1 MKWKEKLNKL
11 RFSAD
16 GDRTFSHVVLFFLV
30 MVLLTLIARGT
41 AGTRL
46 ARVTTISPTGG
57 ELSRSIRVSGTA
69 KPVGSHFITV
79 PAGLTVSRVNKTTL
93 DKVSEGDVIAV
104 IDQAA
109 LDELVIRER
118 ARLRQMELQ
127 LESQLKW
134 SGVSARDLNAAQKD
148 YDRAKE
154 KYDRIQA
161 DEDSTQED
169 ILAAM
174 TALDEA
180 RVELEQA
187 RAEYNEQVLLKEPS
201 ARTLMLDIDTATAR
215 VNELLR
221 VQDQEYQI
229 LAEASGLISD
239 QPLTEET
246 VTTGQEQIG
255 ISGIGKGFTLTFQVP
270 KEDVDDLTRNEPR
283 LTVTQGDLEVS
294 IEKYSAD
301 VTTLD
306 QSFVTFTA
314 SLRETGWTTDPI
326 TVTGDLWKEEYDVCI
341 PMSALRQDSDGY
353 FVYVLS
359 TTQTLMGIDKRVSRV
374 DVSIEQT
381 DGRYA
386 AVSGSLG
393 SEQVILSSSK
403 PLSDGDSVRVG
414 P

>member
-41 AGTRL
+41 AGARL

-57 ELSRSIRVSGTA
+57 ELSRSVRVSGTA
-69 KPVGSHFITV
+69 KPVGSHFTTV
-79 PAGLTVSRVNKTTL
+79 PAGLTVTKVNKITL
-93 DKVSEGDVIAV
+93 DKVSEGDVIAI

-118 ARLRQMELQ
+118 ARL
-127 LESQLKW
+127 SD
-134 SGVSARDLNAAQKD
+134 VSDRDLNSAQKD

-154 KYDRIQA
+154 KYDGIQA

-174 TALDEA
+174 TTLDQA
-180 RVELEQA
+180 RADLEQA
-187 RAEYNEQVLLKEPS
+187 REEYKEQVLMKEPS
-201 ARTLMLDIDTATAR
+201 ARTLMMDIDTATAR

-239 QPLTEET
+239 QPLAEGI

-255 ISGIGKGFTLTFQVP
+255 ISGIGKGFTLTFQLP
-270 KEDVDDLTRNEPR
+270 KEETGDLMRNEPR
-283 LTVTQGDLEVS
+283 LTVTQGELEVT
-294 IEKYSAD
+294 IEKYSSD

-326 TVTGDLWKEEYDVCI
+326 TVTGDLWKEEYDICI

-353 FVYVLS
+353 FVYVLN

-386 AVSGSLG
+386 AVSGPLG

>member
-11 RFSAD
+11 RFSTD

-41 AGTRL
+41 AGAKL
-46 ARVTTISPTGG
+46 ARVTVISPTGG

-69 KPVGSHFITV
+69 KPVGSHFSAV
-79 PAGLTVSRVNKTTL
+79 PAGLTVSKVMKTTL
-93 DKVSEGDVIAV
+93 DKVSEGDLIAV
-104 IDQAA
+104 VDQAA
-109 LDELVIRER
+109 LDEMVIRER
-118 ARLRQMELQ
+118 AKLRQMELQ

-134 SGVSARDLNAAQKD
+134 SGVSTRDLNAAQKD
-148 YDRAKE
+148 YDRAKD

-161 DEDSTQED
+161 DEDSTQDE
-169 ILAAM
+169 ILSAM
-174 TALDEA
+174 ADLDEA
-180 RVELEQA
+180 RVDLDLA
-187 RAEYNEQVLLKEPS
+187 REEYNEQVLLKEPS

-215 VNELLR
+215 VDELLR
-221 VQDQEYQI
+221 VQAQAYQI

-239 QPLTEET
+239 QPLTEGA

-255 ISGIGKGFTLTFQVP
+255 ISGIGKGFTLTFHVP
-270 KEDVDDLTRNEPR
+270 KEDVDDLTQNEPR
-283 LTVTQGDLEVS
+283 LTVTQGELEVS

-306 QSFVTFTA
+306 QPYVTFTA

-326 TVTGDLWKEEYDVCI
+326 TVTGDLWKEEYEVCI

-374 DVSIEQT
+374 GISIEQT

-386 AVSGSLG
+386 AVSGSFG